1 LAAAGNNEVIL
12 SALFFPPPNST
23 LERQNSRTT
32 QRGAMKKKPTVAIV
46 GTFDSKGEE
55 HLFLKDC
62 IEKRGIATLTVNVGT
77 KKPSAFPADI
87 DFFPALKRSLRGDSL
102 NRDKAIESVITR
114 AREVIR
120 DRCLRGEIAGI
131 ISAGGGTGTHL
142 GTSIMRVLPLGLP
155 KVMVSTVASR
165 DMAKIVG
172 TKDITMIHTVVDLL
186 GVNSIS
192 GMILEKAAGAVC
204 GMVRSRWRTKAKKK
218 RIALTF
224 FGFITKGAEEI
235 KRSLEERGYEVIP
248 FHANGTGGTAME
260 ELASEGYFDGIL
272 DFAIHELADELMG
285 GYCRG
290 MGSQRLEPPKGRN
303 VPRLVVPGGMD
314 CAVLEFTRDTV
325 PPQHSHRKLFFY
337 DFRSA
342 IRLNKKETL
351 FLADQVAEKLRLDP
365 SRVKVLVP
373 NQGFSEADHVNGPL
387 FDPAMNEVFV
397 RRLKRGLNPS
407 VEIHEAD
414 FHINDPGF
422 ARLAAE
428 MMDDMVRRG

>member
-1 LAAAGNNEVIL
+1 
-12 SALFFPPPNST
+12 
-23 LERQNSRTT
+23 
-32 QRGAMKKKPTVAIV
+32 MKKKPAIAIV

-62 IEKRGIATLTVNVGT
+62 IEKRGIPTLTVNVGT

-87 DFFPALKRSLRGDSL
+87 DLFPRVKRSLKGNSGD
-102 NRDKAIESVITR
+102 RDKAIETAIAHAQKVL
-114 AREVIR
+114 R
-120 DRCLRGEIAGI
+120 DRYERGEIAGM

-142 GTSIMRVLPLGLP
+142 GTSIMRVLPLGVP

-165 DMAKIVG
+165 NMAKTVG
-172 TKDITMIHTVVDLL
+172 TKDITMIHSVADLL

-204 GMVRSRWRTKAKKK
+204 GMVKSRWRAKGKKK

-224 FGFITKGAEEI
+224 FGFITRGAEEI
-235 KRSLEERGYEVIP
+235 KKSLEAMGYEVVA
-248 FHANGTGGTAME
+248 FHANGTGGMAME
-260 ELASEGYFDGIL
+260 ELAREGYFDGIL

-290 MGSQRLEPPKGRN
+290 IGPERLEAPKGRAI
-303 VPRLVVPGGMD
+303 PRLVVPGGMD

-325 PPQHSHRKLFFY
+325 PHEHRNRKLFFY

-342 IRLNKKETL
+342 IRLNKKETTA
-351 FLADQVAEKLRLDP
+351 LAAQVADKLRLDP
-365 SRVKVLVP
+365 ARVKVLVP
-373 NQGFSEADHVNGPL
+373 KRGFSEADRVDGPL
-387 FDPAMNEVFV
+387 FDPAMNALFV
-397 RRLKRGLNPS
+397 RKLKKELNPLL
-407 VEIHEAD
+407 EIREVD
-414 FHINDPGF
+414 YHINEAPF

-428 MMDDMVRRG
+428 MMDAMVRANERP